1 MKNHSFINN
10 SAGMRCKKFI
20 SLILTL
26 TLVFSVF
33 SIMPLSAS
41 AAIGDVFTI
50 DGLTYTVTD
59 EVYGS
64 YTVGVTGF
72 DNSTTDVVIPE
83 KVTNNGMEYSVTTIA
98 NTVFRGNTDITSVNI
113 PGTVT
118 KTSASCFRDCTSLK
132 SIILNEGIED
142 IVAGTFQCT
151 AVEEIK
157 FPKSLQTIRKYALN
171 GCTNL

>member
-20 SLILTL
+20 SLTLAL

-41 AAIGDVFTI
+41 AAVGDTFTI
-50 DGLTYTVTD
+50 DGLTYSVTD

-83 KVTNNGMEYSVTTIA
+83 KVANNGVEYSVTTIA
-98 NTVFRGNTDITSVNI
+98 NTVFQGDTDILPLSI
-113 PGTVT
+113 PGTV
-118 KTSASCFRDCTSLK
+118 KTTTPDCFMD
-132 SIILNEGIED
+132 
-142 IVAGTFQCT
+142 
-151 AVEEIK
+151 
-157 FPKSLQTIRKYALN
+157 
-171 GCTNL
+171 